1 MSKLNIKP
9 LRDRIVIERDQVE
22 DQTAGGIIIPEAA
35 KEKPVKG
42 TVVAAGPGTKD
53 EPTMVKVGDKVLY
66 NKHSGSEVEVDG
78 KRYLIM
84 REQEIFAVVN

>member
-9 LRDRIVIERDQVE
+9 LRDRIVIERDQAE